1 MVLNVV
7 QHFCQADVFAGV
19 AFLYGEHFV
28 DADAQ
33 GLNGGFDDVFVDAR
47 TPVSR
52 VVFLMQT

>member
-33 GLNGGFDDVFVDAR
+33 GLNGGFDDVFVDAA
-47 TPVSR
+47 P
-52 VVFLMQT
+52 Q